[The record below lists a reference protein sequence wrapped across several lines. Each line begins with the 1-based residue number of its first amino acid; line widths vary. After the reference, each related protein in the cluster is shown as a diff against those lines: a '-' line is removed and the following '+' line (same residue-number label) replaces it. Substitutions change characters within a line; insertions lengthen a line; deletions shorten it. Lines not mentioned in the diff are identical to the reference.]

1 MSDQTTRPDGRRPD
15 ELRPVEFTPDYI
27 TYPEGS
33 VLIAMGQTRV
43 LCNVTVEEEVPHW
56 LEGQGSGWLTA
67 QYALL
72 PRSTHTRTRRE
83 TDGLGGRTQEI
94 RRLIGRSLRAAVDLD
109 LLGERRL
116 IVDCDV
122 LQADG
127 GTRTAS
133 ITGGYVAVALAMQR
147 MANEG
152 LVAPEAL
159 KPPVAAISVGL
170 VNGEERL
177 DLCYAED
184 HEADVDLNVAMTA
197 NGRLVEVQGTAEGEP
212 FARQSLDRLLDLAAE
227 GIADLVHQQREAL
240 R

>member
-197 NGRLVEVQGTAEGEP
+197 DGRLIEVQGTAEGEP